1 MKKVSTPFI
10 FCLLLIFGCSPVKV
24 LKTDKAEGFS
34 LSNYKTF
41 DFVPIQYNGEVSP
54 SYNKRIQWIADE
66 VAKQLTNRGLQKTS
80 ADPDLL
86 VNIGIVV
93 TEEIQRTE
101 TTFVRDAPLYMGQ
114 RNYTWQSQE
123 VPVGTYKRGT
133 VTVELVDRTKNEMV
147 WAGVA
152 SSVVQ
157 KKNEASQKNI
167 IDGTEKL
174 FAQIN

>member
-1 MKKVSTPFI
+1 MKKLSVSFI
-10 FCLLLIFGCSPVKV
+10 CLLIILGCSSVKV
-24 LKTDKAEGFS
+24 LKTDKAEGFL

-41 DFVPIQYNGEVSP
+41 NFVPIQYDGDVSP

-66 VAKQLTNRGLQKTS
+66 VAKQLANRGLQKTS

-93 TEEIQRTE
+93 SEETQTRE
-101 TTFVRDAPLYMGQ
+101 TTIHDAPMYMGQ
-114 RNYTWQSQE
+114 RNYSWQSQE
-123 VPVGTYKRGT
+123 VPVGTYERGT
-133 VTVELVDRTKNEMV
+133 VTVELVDRAKNEMV
-147 WAGVA
+147 WDGVA
-152 SSVVQ
+152 SSVIM

-167 IDGTEKL
+167 VDGAEKL